1 MLEDNDFCFF
11 LALFHKIMPH
21 VDMLY
26 NQLQKRNIDSVYISG
41 IIQRFIDNMQAIR
54 EAVPS
59 LVEGQEYR
67 GPEQEPPTK
76 KRRTL
81 GEDRQHHLALERDKS
96 SRFCSRFHLLSNNSS
111 RMASKAT
118 SNRHFLLC
126 PVCKN
131 TQASLSVHL
140 TRVCM
145 KRSSKEAIQ
154 EVVEKAKQDVL
165 EVLQWGRVF
174 SYRHLRDIMDDANP
188 MSRMIQEL
196 ERRHMVVPDTPSPAV
211 AAQTSSVPVVA
222 GTTVQRPE
230 SSATEQS
237 EDAVGG
243 RSQCPRRRDLSSYPG
258 SAVATDLQA
267 HDAGEGTVPET
278 FSGPSPPE
286 GLRRILGE
294 GSPE

>member
-1 MLEDNDFCFF
+1 
-11 LALFHKIMPH
+11 
-21 VDMLY
+21 
-26 NQLQKRNIDSVYISG
+26 
-41 IIQRFIDNMQAIR
+41 
-54 EAVPS
+54 
-59 LVEGQEYR
+59 
-67 GPEQEPPTK
+67 
-76 KRRTL
+76 
-81 GEDRQHHLALERDKS
+81 
-96 SRFCSRFHLLSNNSS
+96 
-111 RMASKAT
+111 MASKAT

-126 PVCKN
+126 PVCKK

-154 EVVEKAKQDVL
+154 EVVEKAKQDAL

-211 AAQTSSVPVVA
+211 AAQTSSVPVMA

-237 EDAVGG
+237 EDAVSVSNGEIFQVTREVQWPQTSRHMMQEKG
-243 RSQCPRRRDLSSYPG
+243 LYRKHSLDHPLLKGFAAYLEKDLLIENFKQTVENVSRFMFFVNPEEPSLEFLREREK
-258 SAVATDLQA
+258 TKLFFRELTE
-267 HDAGEGTVPET
+267 AGLTRQTQVNYMKSLKRLELGNIVEEGTRI
-278 FSGPSPPE
+278 SGAEVEAARAGFEIQGP
-286 GLRRILGE
+286 GAVLHGRILGRFRPRMQRE
-294 GSPE
+294 